1 MTQTSR
7 NEAEVRQQKV
17 AQLRSL
23 GIEPY
28 PSQSYQRSHT
38 TEQVRQYFAQPG
50 KELENGQADPEGL
63 QIRLSGRITSFRS
76 SGSICFIDLTDIS
89 GKLQLKIEKKLVKE
103 NSSLSFKEIQK
114 LLDEGDFIGAEG
126 IACRTNRGELSLQV
140 DTLTLLS
147 KATVPFPD
155 LYYGV
160 GDPEICRRNREMDM
174 AGNPESLQRYIMRS
188 RIVQSIR
195 NYLNQQQFLEI
206 ETPVLQAIYGGAA
219 ARPFT
224 THHNALDVDLF
235 LRIAPELFLKRAICG
250 GFERVYELGRV
261 FRNEGID
268 STHNPE
274 FTSLEV
280 YQAYADYFDIMTVI
294 EDAITYTV
302 EQVLGD
308 RTEVEYQGQ
317 TINLARQYDYSDK
330 YPNFT
335 GKHWQIKTMVEAVK
349 DQTGL
354 DFDNLALE
362 DAIAKAESLGI
373 KLSDL
378 EKQSL
383 GYVLYAVFDKLV
395 ESTLIEPTFII
406 DFPIEISPLA
416 KSHRSKPG
424 FVERFELFING
435 TEFANGFSELN
446 DPEEQRKRFEQQRQQ
461 REAGDDEAHPMDEDF
476 IQALSLGMPNCAGWG
491 IGVDR
496 VVMLLT
502 NTQSIRDAIM
512 FPTMRPIIQ
521 GNQESDGS
529 QVEQKSQEATQAA
542 KP

>member
-1 MTQTSR
+1 MTQTTR
-7 NEAEVRQQKV
+7 NEAEVRSQKV
-17 AQLRSL
+17 EQLRSQ

-28 PSQSYQRSHT
+28 PSQSYQRTHT
-38 TEQVRQYFAQPG
+38 TDQVRQHFAQPG
-50 KELENGQADPEGL
+50 KELENGQTDPEGL
-63 QIRLSGRITSFRS
+63 NIRLSGRITSFRS
-76 SGSICFIDLTDIS
+76 SGSICFIDLTDIT

-103 NSSLSFKEIQK
+103 DSGLSFKQMQK

-126 IACRTNRGELSLQV
+126 VACRTNRGELSLQV
-140 DTLTLLS
+140 DRLTLLS
-147 KATVPFPD
+147 KATIPFPD

-160 GDPEICRRNREMDM
+160 GDPEICRRHREMDM
-174 AGNPESLQRYIMRS
+174 AGNPQSLQRYIMRS
-188 RIVQSIR
+188 RIIQSIR
-195 NYLNQQQFLEI
+195 NYLNQQEFYEI

-219 ARPFT
+219 ARPFI

-280 YQAYADYFDIMTVI
+280 YQAYADYFDIMAVI
-294 EDAITYTV
+294 EDVIIYTV
-302 EQVLGD
+302 QQVLGKD
-308 RTEVEYQGQ
+308 TAVEYQGQ
-317 TINLARQYDYSDK
+317 TINLARQYDYSTK
-330 YPNFT
+330 YPSLT

-354 DFDNLALE
+354 DFDCLE
-362 DAIAKAESLGI
+362 LEEAIAQATSLGVH
-373 KLSDL
+373 LSGL

-395 ESTLIEPTFII
+395 ASTLIEPTFII

-416 KSHRSKPG
+416 KSHRRKPG

-446 DPEEQRKRFEQQRQQ
+446 DPQEQRKRFEQQRQQ

-496 VVMLLT
+496 LVMLLT
-502 NTQSIRDAIM
+502 NTLSIRDAIM
-512 FPTMRPIIQ
+512 FPTMRPLKESQ
-521 GNQESDGS
+521 TNQ
-529 QVEQKSQEATQAA
+529 
-542 KP
+542 P

>member
-1 MTQTSR
+1 MTQTTR
-7 NEAEVRQQKV
+7 NEAEVRAQKV
-17 AQLRSL
+17 EQLRSQ

-28 PSQSYQRSHT
+28 PSQSYQRTHT
-38 TEQVRQYFAQPG
+38 TEQVRQHFAQPG

-63 QIRLSGRITSFRS
+63 NIRLSGRITSFRS

-89 GKLQLKIEKKLVKE
+89 GKLQLQIEKKLVKE
-103 NSSLSFKEIQK
+103 DSGLSFKQIQK

-140 DTLTLLS
+140 DSITLIS
-147 KATVPFPD
+147 KATIPFPD

-174 AGNPESLQRYIMRS
+174 AGNPQSLQRYMMRS
-188 RIVQSIR
+188 RIIQSIR
-195 NYLNQQQFLEI
+195 NYLNQQQFYEI

-219 ARPFT
+219 ARPFI

-280 YQAYADYFDIMTVI
+280 YQAYADYFDIMGTI
-294 EDAITYTV
+294 EDVITYTV
-302 EQVLGD
+302 QQVFGD
-308 RTEVEYQGQ
+308 RTAVEYQGQ
-317 TINLARQYDYSDK
+317 TINLDRPYDYSAK
-330 YPNFT
+330 YPNLT

-354 DFDNLALE
+354 DFDCLELE

-373 KLSDL
+373 HLSGL

-383 GYVLYAVFDKLV
+383 GYVLYGVFDKLV

-446 DPEEQRKRFEQQRQQ
+446 DPQEQRKRFEQQRQQ

-491 IGVDR
+491 IGIDR
-496 VVMLLT
+496 VIMLLT
-502 NTQSIRDAIM
+502 NTLSIRDAIM
-512 FPTMRPIIQ
+512 FPTMRPIKESKE
-521 GNQESDGS
+521 NQ
-529 QVEQKSQEATQAA
+529 
-542 KP
+542 

>member
-7 NEAEVRQQKV
+7 NEAEVRLSKV
-17 AQLRSL
+17 AQLRAL

-28 PSQSYQRSHT
+28 PCQSYQRSHT

-103 NSSLSFKEIQK
+103 NSSLSFKQIQK

-140 DTLTLLS
+140 DTVTLLS
-147 KATVPFPD
+147 KATIPFPN

-160 GDPEICRRNREMDM
+160 GDPEICRRHREMDL
-174 AGNPESLQRYIMRS
+174 AGNPASLQRYMMRS
-188 RIVQSIR
+188 RIVQSLR
-195 NYLNQQQFLEI
+195 NYLNQQQFFEI
-206 ETPVLQAIYGGAA
+206 ETPILQAIYGGAA

-294 EDAITYTV
+294 EEAIAYTV
-302 EQVLGD
+302 KQVLGE
-308 RTEVEYQGQ
+308 RTEVEYQGK

-373 KLSDL
+373 KLSAL

-395 ESTLIEPTFII
+395 EPTLIEPTFII

-521 GNQESDGS
+521 SNQDSS
-529 QVEQKSQEATQAA
+529 QVEHKYPESERSA

>member
-1 MTQTSR
+1 
-7 NEAEVRQQKV
+7 V
-17 AQLRSL
+17 
-23 GIEPY
+23 
-28 PSQSYQRSHT
+28 
-38 TEQVRQYFAQPG
+38 
-50 KELENGQADPEGL
+50 
-63 QIRLSGRITSFRS
+63 
-76 SGSICFIDLTDIS
+76 
-89 GKLQLKIEKKLVKE
+89 
-103 NSSLSFKEIQK
+103 
-114 LLDEGDFIGAEG
+114 
-126 IACRTNRGELSLQV
+126 
-140 DTLTLLS
+140 LS
-147 KATVPFPD
+147 KATIPFPD

-174 AGNPESLQRYIMRS
+174 AGNPESLQRYMMRS

-195 NYLNQQQFLEI
+195 TFLNEQQFYEI

-294 EDAITYTV
+294 EDAMTYTV
-302 EQVLGD
+302 KQVLGD

-317 TINLARQYDYSDK
+317 TINLARQYDHSGK
-330 YPNFT
+330 YPQFT
-335 GKHWQIKTMVEAVK
+335 GQHWQIKTMVEAVK
-349 DQTGL
+349 DETGL
-354 DFDNLALE
+354 DFDNLGLE
-362 DAIAKAESLGI
+362 DAIAKAESLDI
-373 KLSDL
+373 KLSEL

-446 DPEEQRKRFEQQRQQ
+446 DPEEQRKRFEQQREQ

-502 NTQSIRDAIM
+502 NTLSIRDAIM
-512 FPTMRPIIQ
+512 FPTMRPIK
-521 GNQESDGS
+521 DS
-529 QVEQKSQEATQAA
+529 QDSQDS
-542 KP
+542 